1 MTSPEECG
9 DLPILFEFVDS
20 LFLKIMKRLTF
31 AVISILCALLL
42 ATIVHLQPAYA
53 GMNDDHFDGNIFALY
68 AGNGSLV
75 PPRSRL
81 KDSLRNHRVAIILFY
96 LDDSRDSKAFASTY
110 SQLQA
115 WYGRAADLIPLSVDS
130 LLPDTTNTPEDEG
143 YYYTGQIPQVVIIN
157 QAGEVILNEVGQI
170 SYEKMDDVLRVAF
183 DLVPRS
189 ESEQLLRRKS
199 FNEFSSEL
207 TLE

>member
-1 MTSPEECG
+1 MKHVIRSLIC
-9 DLPILFEFVDS
+9 LF
-20 LFLKIMKRLTF
+20 
-31 AVISILCALLL
+31 CALLL
-42 ATIVHLQPAYA
+42 STIVFSKPVYA

-96 LDDSRDSKAFASTY
+96 LDDSRDSKTFAPTY

-130 LLPDTTNTPEDEG
+130 FLPDTPVNPQDEA
-143 YYYTGQIPQVVIIN
+143 YYYRGQIPQVVIIN
-157 QAGEVILNEVGQI
+157 QSGEVIFDEVGQI
-170 SYEKMDDVLRVAF
+170 PYEAMDDVLRVAF

-189 ESEQLLRRKS
+189 ESDQLLKRRS

>member
-1 MTSPEECG
+1 
-9 DLPILFEFVDS
+9 
-20 LFLKIMKRLTF
+20 
-31 AVISILCALLL
+31 
-42 ATIVHLQPAYA
+42 
-53 GMNDDHFDGNIFALY
+53 MNDDRFDGNIFALY

-96 LDDSRDSKAFASTY
+96 LDDSRDSKAFAPSY

-115 WYGRAADLIPLSVDS
+115 WYGRAADLIPISVDS
-130 LLPDTTNTPEDEG
+130 FLPDTPYDIDQEA
-143 YYYTGQIPQVVIIN
+143 YYYRGQIPQVVILN
-157 QAGEVILNEVGQI
+157 QQGEKIFDEVGQI
-170 SYEKMDDVLRVAF
+170 PYEAMDDVLRNAF

-189 ESEQLLRRKS
+189 ESEKLLKRRS

-207 TLE
+207 TPE